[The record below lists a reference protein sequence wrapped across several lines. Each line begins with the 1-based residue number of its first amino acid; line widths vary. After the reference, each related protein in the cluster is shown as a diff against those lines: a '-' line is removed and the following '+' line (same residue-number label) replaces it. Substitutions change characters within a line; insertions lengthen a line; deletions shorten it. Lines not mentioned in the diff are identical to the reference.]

1 MLEALVIVL
10 REGVEAALV
19 VAIVLAY
26 LRKTGRSSLAP
37 YVYAGVGLALIGSA
51 AGAWALQAL
60 QWNPETFEGV
70 LLLVGAA
77 CVITL
82 VLWMNRAAK
91 GLKREI
97 ETQVEST
104 TSRSA
109 GTGLGLLVF
118 CALMILREGVETV
131 LFLTALSFNTDG
143 LSQLIG
149 AGLGLALAILFAV
162 FLIRGSLQV
171 DIGKFF
177 RVTTVL
183 LLVLAF
189 QLIVGGLHELS
200 ESGVLPSSRTEMA
213 IVGPIVRND
222 ALIFQGAIV
231 LAIALVGFGAPKR
244 PAGAAAPGT
253 PSTPSSPD
261 APGAAPAARLALA
274 DERRRRAV
282 RIGALVTGL
291 LVVGT
296 LTAGFLLQP
305 GPPPK
310 AEATPVTAEAGGIV
324 IPLASVNDGHI
335 HFYDVTDPDAPGARL
350 RFFAIR
356 KPDGAIQACMDACEI
371 CGDQG
376 YYEEAGAV
384 TCRNCS
390 APIVLT
396 TLGQAGGCNPIPV
409 ASRVEGDRLVVD
421 PASIYAQRILQKG
434 KR

>member
-37 YVYAGVGLALIGSA
+37 YVYAGVGLALIGSV
-51 AGAWALQAL
+51 AGAWALQSL

-91 GLKREI
+91 GLKHEI
-97 ETQVEST
+97 ETNVEST

-109 GTGLGLLVF
+109 GTGLGLLAF

-171 DIGKFF
+171 DIAKFF

-200 ESGVLPSSRTEMA
+200 ESGVLPSSRAEMA
-213 IVGPIVRND
+213 IVGPIVRHD
-222 ALIFQGAIV
+222 TLIFQGAIV

-244 PAGAAAPGT
+244 PAGAAP
-253 PSTPSSPD
+253 PSAPSSPD

-274 DERRRRAV
+274 EARRRRAV

-310 AEATPVTAEAGGIV
+310 AEATPVIAEAGGIV

-335 HFYDVTDPDAPGARL
+335 HFFDVADPHAPGARL

-376 YYEEAGAV
+376 YYEEAGSV

-390 APIVLT
+390 APIVLP
-396 TLGQAGGCNPIPV
+396 TLGQTGGCNPIPV
-409 ASRVEGDRLVVD
+409 ASRVEGDRLIVD
-421 PASIYAQRILQKG
+421 AASIYAQRILQKG
-434 KR
+434 KG